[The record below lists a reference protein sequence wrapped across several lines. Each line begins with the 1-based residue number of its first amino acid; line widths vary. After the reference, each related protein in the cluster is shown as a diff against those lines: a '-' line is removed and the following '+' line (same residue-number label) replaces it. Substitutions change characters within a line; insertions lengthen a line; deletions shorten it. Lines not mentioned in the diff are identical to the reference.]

1 MAQALCPAIV
11 MLNTMS
17 PIVPSWAPDRP
28 TTNPDNDLT
37 CAFVEPERR
46 IELLTCSLREIAGGS
61 EYIHRRPFAL
71 FSWLGGCQRTG
82 VDDYGMRPECALPR

>member
-1 MAQALCPAIV
+1 M
-11 MLNTMS
+11 
-17 PIVPSWAPDRP
+17 
-28 TTNPDNDLT
+28 
-37 CAFVEPERR
+37 EPERG